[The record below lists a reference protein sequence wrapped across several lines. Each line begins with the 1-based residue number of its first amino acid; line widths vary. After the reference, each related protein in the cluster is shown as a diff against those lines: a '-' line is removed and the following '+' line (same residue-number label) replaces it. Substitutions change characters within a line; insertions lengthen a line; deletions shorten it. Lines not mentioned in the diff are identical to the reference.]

1 MTLAQLR
8 YFCTAARYHSI
19 TQAAKS
25 LYVTQPTISIAI
37 RELEKEFSLTLF
49 NHSGSHL
56 SLTEEGE
63 VFYNKVSAILADC
76 EDLQANYTASNASKA
91 IVRLGIPP
99 MLSTLFFPELL
110 DRFHEVHPDVWLEL
124 QEFGSIRACD
134 LVQNDVLDIALINME
149 IPNVDKFHTRQLA
162 SEPLY
167 YCVCSGHHYEHEPEI
182 RIEMLDGESLILYN
196 QDSVQNR
203 ILQAQFSALN
213 IHPHVIMRSSQI
225 PTILKFMRQGRC
237 GCFLYKDMIPLFP
250 EIIGIPLKPE
260 IRTKA
265 GLVWRRGR
273 YLNSGMQKFLDFCRE
288 SYELGVLTR

>member
-8 YFCTAARYHSI
+8 YFCTAAQYHSI
-19 TQAAKS
+19 TKAAEA
-25 LYVTQPTISIAI
+25 LFVTQPTISIAV
-37 RELEKEFSLTLF
+37 RDLEKEFSLTLF
-49 NHSGSHL
+49 SHANNHL
-56 SLTEEGE
+56 VLTSEGE
-63 VFYNKVSAILADC
+63 EFYRKAHAILASC
-76 EDLQANYTASNASKA
+76 EEMQAEYSSLERHRVQ
-91 IVRLGIPP
+91 VRIGIPP
-99 MLSTLFFPELL
+99 MLSTVFFPELL
-110 DRFHEVHPDVWLEL
+110 DAFHAKHPDIWLEL

-134 LVQNDVLDIALINME
+134 LVQDDVLDIALINME

-203 ILQAQFSALN
+203 ILQAQFSALD

-273 YLNSGMQKFLDFCRE
+273 YLNSGMQKFLDSNIRRTE
-288 SYELGVLTR
+288 TK